1 MTNDPSAAKYQV
13 RARISAEGVI
23 DKPDVVG
30 AVFGQ
35 TEGLLG
41 DELDLRDLQKSG
53 RIGRIEVEIDSR
65 KGKSEGEIIIPSSL
79 DQVETAILASALETV
94 DRIGPCR
101 AKIEVV
107 SVEDIRI
114 SKRQKVVERAKEILS
129 RLQEESKGVG
139 VDLTEAV
146 RKGVQVDEITTY
158 GPEHLPAGPN
168 VDQADALIVVE
179 GRSDVLNLLR
189 CGIKNVIAVEG
200 TSVPQTVK
208 DLSRGKTVTAFTD
221 GDRAG
226 ELILREMLQTMD
238 LDFVARA
245 PRGSEVE
252 ELTQKQ
258 LLKCLRN
265 KIPIN
270 QYLEM
275 SGFESTGSTRE
286 PREDRGEGRGDG
298 GERNERREDRNSGGS
313 RRDDRERDRDR
324 ERMPPPPQRAP
335 PPPPPPPPPAALPLP
350 PDLQH
355 YFELLN
361 GVENSS
367 RALFVGENDVVVA
380 EAPIKEMF
388 ETIATLPSGAKA
400 VVFDGI
406 VSQRLL
412 DVAQEKGISTVVA
425 TRLGPVGK
433 IPDKLRIFTRA
444 DLAPGAAVR

>member
-1 MTNDPSAAKYQV
+1 MTNDPNAAKYQI
-13 RARISAEGVI
+13 RARITAEGVI

-41 DELDLRDLQKSG
+41 EELDLRDLQKSG

-79 DQVETAILASALETV
+79 DQVETAILASGLETV

-101 AKIEVV
+101 AKIEVI

-114 SKRQKVVERAKEILS
+114 SKRQKVVERAKEILAKI
-129 RLQEESKGVG
+129 QEGSKGVG
-139 VDLTEAV
+139 MDLTEAV
-146 RKGVQVDEITTY
+146 RKAVQVEEITSY

-168 VDQADALIVVE
+168 IDQADALIVVE

-208 DLSRGKTVTAFTD
+208 DLSRGKTVTVFTD

-238 LDFVARA
+238 IDFVARA

-252 ELTQKQ
+252 ELTQKA

-275 SGFESTGSTRE
+275 SGFESTGASRE
-286 PREDRGEGRGDG
+286 PREERSEGDS
-298 GERNERREDRNSGGS
+298 ERRPEHREERSGGG

-324 ERMPPPPQRAP
+324 GMPPPRPIPVPVPVA
-335 PPPPPPPPPAALPLP
+335 PPAAAPLSP
-350 PDLQH
+350 ELTR
-355 YFELLN
+355 YFELLH
-361 GVENSS
+361 GVENAS
-367 RALFVGENDVVVA
+367 RCLFVGEDDSVVG
-380 EAPIKEMF
+380 EAPIKEMI
-388 ETIATLPSGAKA
+388 EAISNLSTPAKA

-412 DVAQEKGISTVVA
+412 DVAHEKGITTVVG

-433 IPDKLRIFTRA
+433 VPESLRIFTKS
-444 DLAPGAAVR
+444 DLAPAGGPR

>member
-1 MTNDPSAAKYQV
+1 MTNDPSAAKYQIK
-13 RARISAEGVI
+13 ARIAAEGVI

-53 RIGRIEVEIDSR
+53 RIGRIEVDIDSR
-65 KGKSEGEIIIPSSL
+65 KGRSEGEIVIPSSL
-79 DQVETAILASALETV
+79 DQVETAILASGLETV

-114 SKRQKVVERAKEILS
+114 SKRQKVVERAKTILAK
-129 RLQEESKGVG
+129 LQEESKGVG

-146 RKGVQVDEITTY
+146 RKAVQVEEITTY

-168 VDQADALIVVE
+168 IDQADALIVVE

-275 SGFESTGSTRE
+275 TGFEQTGNTRG
-286 PREDRGEGRGDG
+286 PMEDRAEGGASPG
-298 GERNERREDRNSGGS
+298 GRPDRERREDRDRGS
-313 RRDDRERDRDR
+313 
-324 ERMPPPPQRAP
+324 PPPRSHEDRQAP
-335 PPPPPPPPPAALPLP
+335 PPRPVPAAATVPAAPLP

-355 YFELLN
+355 YFELL
-361 GVENSS
+361 GSVENSS
-367 RALFVGENDVVVA
+367 RSLIVGENDTVVQ
-380 EAPIKEMF
+380 EAPVKDLIE
-388 ETIATLPSGAKA
+388 ALAALQVPAKA

-412 DVAQEKGISTVVA
+412 DVAQEKNIGTVVGS
-425 TRLGPVGK
+425 RIGPIGK
-433 IPDKLRIFTRA
+433 LPEKVRIFTRA
-444 DLAPGAAVR
+444 DLGGAPAAA

>member
-1 MTNDPSAAKYQV
+1 MTSDPNAAKYQI
-13 RARISAEGVI
+13 RARITAEGVI

-65 KGKSEGEIIIPSSL
+65 KGKSEGEVIIPSSL
-79 DQVETAILASALETV
+79 DQVETAIVASGLETV

-114 SKRQKVVERAKEILS
+114 SKRQKVVERAKEILGK
-129 RLQEESKGVG
+129 LQEGSKGVG
-139 VDLTEAV
+139 LDLTEAV
-146 RKGVQVDEITTY
+146 RAAVQVEEITSY

-168 VDQADALIVVE
+168 IDQADALIVVE

-208 DLSRGKTVTAFTD
+208 DLSRGKTVTVFTD

-238 LDFVARA
+238 IDFVARA

-275 SGFESTGSTRE
+275 SGFESTGATRE
-286 PREDRGEGRGDG
+286 PRDERSEGGGRGD
-298 GERNERREDRNSGGS
+298 
-313 RRDDRERDRDR
+313 RRDERDGGGRRDERDR
-324 ERMPPPPQRAP
+324 AP
-335 PPPPPPPPPAALPLP
+335 PRAVPAPSPPAPPVAAPLSP
-350 PDLQH
+350 ELGR

-361 GVENSS
+361 GVENAS
-367 RALFVGENDVVVA
+367 RCLFVGENDAVVGEV
-380 EAPIKEMF
+380 PVKEMI
-388 ETIATLPSGAKA
+388 EAIGQLAAPAKA

-412 DVAQEKGISTVVA
+412 DVAQEKGIGTVVG
-425 TRLGPVGK
+425 TRLGPIGK
-433 IPDKLRIFTRA
+433 FPDQVKIYTRA
-444 DLAPGAAVR
+444 DLGGPSGSR

>member
-1 MTNDPSAAKYQV
+1 MTSDPNAAKYQIK
-13 RARISAEGVI
+13 ARIVAEGVI

-41 DELDLRDLQKSG
+41 EELDLRDLQKSG
-53 RIGRIEVEIDSR
+53 RIGRIEVNIDSR
-65 KGKSEGEIIIPSSL
+65 KGKSEGEIVIPSSL
-79 DQVETAILASALETV
+79 DQVETAILASGLETV

-101 AKIEVV
+101 AKIEVI

-114 SKRQKVVERAKEILS
+114 SKRQKVVERAKEILAK
-129 RLQEESKGVG
+129 LQEETKGVG
-139 VDLTEAV
+139 MDLTESV
-146 RKGVQVDEITTY
+146 RRAVQVEEITTY

-168 VDQADALIVVE
+168 IDQADALVVVE

-238 LDFVARA
+238 IDFVARA

-252 ELTQKQ
+252 ELTQKA
-258 LLKCLRN
+258 LVKCLRN

-275 SGFESTGSTRE
+275 TGFESTGASRA
-286 PREDRGEGRGDG
+286 PMEDRGE
-298 GERNERREDRNSGGS
+298 
-313 RRDDRERDRDR
+313 RRDDRGPRRDGGDRDR
-324 ERMPPPPQRAP
+324 ERSNAPPQPVARPLP
-335 PPPPPPPPPAALPLP
+335 PPPPPPTAAVALPP
-350 PDLQH
+350 QLQH
-355 YFELLN
+355 YFDLL
-361 GVENSS
+361 GGIENSS
-367 RALFVGENDVVVA
+367 KSLFLGPDDTVVGEGNV
-380 EAPIKEMF
+380 KEMI
-388 ETIATLPSGAKA
+388 EQLAQLSVPAKT

-412 DVAQEKGISTVVA
+412 DVAQEKGIETVVA
-425 TRLGPVGK
+425 NRVGAIGK
-433 IPDKLRIFTRA
+433 IPEQIRILTRQDFPPA
-444 DLAPGAAVR
+444 GGPR

>member
-1 MTNDPSAAKYQV
+1 MTNDPNAAKYQI
-13 RARISAEGVI
+13 RARIAAEGVI

-65 KGKSEGEIIIPSSL
+65 KGKSEGEILIPSSL
-79 DQVETAILASALETV
+79 DQVETAILASGLETV

-101 AKIEVV
+101 AKIEVI

-114 SKRQKVVERAKEILS
+114 SKRQKVVERAKEILAH
-129 RLQEESKGVG
+129 LQEESKGVG
-139 VDLTEAV
+139 LDLTEAV
-146 RKGVQVDEITTY
+146 RKAVQVEEITTY
-158 GPEHLPAGPN
+158 GPEHLPSGPN
-168 VDQADALIVVE
+168 IDQADALIVVE

-189 CGIKNVIAVEG
+189 CGIKNTIAVEG

-208 DLSRGKTVTAFTD
+208 DLSRGKTVTVFTD

-238 LDFVARA
+238 IDFVARA

-265 KIPIN
+265 KIPLN

-286 PREDRGEGRGDG
+286 PREERGEEGGGRG
-298 GERNERREDRNSGGS
+298 ERREERRDDRREDRGGGGG
-313 RRDDRERDRDR
+313 RRDDRERA
-324 ERMPPPPQRAP
+324 PPARLPP
-335 PPPPPPPPPAALPLP
+335 PPPPPPPPPAAPLSP
-350 PDLQH
+350 ELQRYFDL
-355 YFELLN
+355 LAS
-361 GVENSS
+361 VENASKS
-367 RALFVGENDVVVA
+367 LFVGEGDAIVG
-380 EAPIKEMF
+380 EAPVKDMIEALANL
-388 ETIATLPSGAKA
+388 TSPAKA

-425 TRLGPVGK
+425 TRLCPVGK
-433 IPDKLRIFTRA
+433 MPENVRVFTKA
-444 DLAPGAAVR
+444 DLGTASASR

>member
-1 MTNDPSAAKYQV
+1 MTNDPSAAKYEI
-13 RARISAEGVI
+13 RARITADGVI

-65 KGKSEGEIIIPSSL
+65 KGKTEGEVHIPSSL
-79 DQVETAILASALETV
+79 DQVETAILASGLETV

-101 AKIEVV
+101 AKIEVI
-107 SVEDIRI
+107 SVDDIRI
-114 SKRQKVVERAKEILS
+114 TKRQKVVERAKEILS
-129 RLQEESKGVG
+129 RLQEDSKGVG

-146 RKGVQVDEITTY
+146 RKAVQVEEITTY

-168 VDQADALIVVE
+168 IDQADALIVVE

-275 SGFESTGSTRE
+275 SGFESTGATRE
-286 PREDRGEGRGDG
+286 PREERVESEGGRP
-298 GERNERREDRNSGGS
+298 ERRDERAGGATA
-313 RRDDRERDRDR
+313 RRDERER
-324 ERMPPPPQRAP
+324 ERGPPARLPL
-335 PPPPPPPPPAALPLP
+335 PPPPPPPPAAPAVPLSP
-350 PDLQH
+350 ELQH
-355 YFELLN
+355 YFELLS
-361 GVENSS
+361 GVENTSKS
-367 RALFVGENDVVVA
+367 LFVGENDAVVG
-380 EAPIKEMF
+380 EAPVKEMI
-388 ETIATLPSGAKA
+388 EALANLPAPAKA

-406 VSQRLL
+406 VSQRLI
-412 DVAQEKGISTVVA
+412 DVAQEKGIATVVA

-433 IPDKLRIFTRA
+433 IPDQVRIFTKA
-444 DLAPGAAVR
+444 DLAGPSGSR

>member
-1 MTNDPSAAKYQV
+1 MTNDPNAAKYQI
-13 RARISAEGVI
+13 RARITADGVI

-41 DELDLRDLQKSG
+41 EELDLRDLQKSG

-65 KGKSEGEIIIPSSL
+65 KGKTEGEIIIPSSL
-79 DQVETAILASALETV
+79 DQVETAILASGLETV

-114 SKRQKVVERAKEILS
+114 SKRLKVVDRAKEILG
-129 RLQEESKGVG
+129 RLQDESKGVG
-139 VDLTEAV
+139 MDLTEAV
-146 RKGVQVDEITTY
+146 RKAVQVEEITTY

-168 VDQADALIVVE
+168 IDQADALIVVE
-179 GRSDVLNLLR
+179 GRSDVLTLLR
-189 CGIKNVIAVEG
+189 CGIKNCIAVEG

-208 DLSRGKTVTAFTD
+208 DLSRGKTVTVFTD

-238 LDFVARA
+238 IDFVARA

-252 ELTQKQ
+252 ELTQKA

-265 KIPIN
+265 KLPIN

-275 SGFESTGSTRE
+275 SGFESTGASRE
-286 PREDRGEGRGDG
+286 PREERGEGSSG
-298 GERNERREDRNSGGS
+298 GRPDRREERGGGRGPD
-313 RRDDRERDRDR
+313 RRDDRER
-324 ERMPPPPQRAP
+324 AP
-335 PPPPPPPPPAALPLP
+335 VPVRPVPPPPPPAAAPVPLP
-350 PDLQH
+350 PELAR
-355 YFELLN
+355 YFELLD

-367 RALFVGENDVVVA
+367 RCLLVGEDDAVVGEV
-380 EAPIKEMF
+380 PVKEMI
-388 ETIATLPSGAKA
+388 ETVANLTAPAKA
-400 VVFDGI
+400 IVFDGI

-412 DVAQEKGISTVVA
+412 DVAQEKGIGTVVG

-433 IPDKLRIFTRA
+433 FPEQVRVYTKA
-444 DLAPGAAVR
+444 DLANPSGPR

>member
-1 MTNDPSAAKYQV
+1 MSSDPSAAKYMI
-13 RARISAEGVI
+13 RARIAADGVI

-41 DELDLRDLQKSG
+41 EELDLRDLQKSG

-65 KGKSEGEIIIPSSL
+65 KGKSEGEILIPSSL
-79 DQVETAILASALETV
+79 DQVETAILASGLETV

-101 AKIEVV
+101 ARIEVV

-114 SKRQKVVERAKEILS
+114 SKRQKVVERAKAL
-129 RLQEESKGVG
+129 LAHMQEDSKGVG
-139 VDLTEAV
+139 LDLTEAV
-146 RKGVQVDEITTY
+146 RKAVQVEEITTY

-168 VDQADALIVVE
+168 IDQADALIVVE

-208 DLSRGKTVTAFTD
+208 DLSRGKTVTVFTD

-238 LDFVARA
+238 IDYVARA

-258 LLKCLRN
+258 LVKCLRN

-275 SGFESTGSTRE
+275 SGFESTGATRQPME
-286 PREDRGEGRGDG
+286 ERPEGGP
-298 GERNERREDRNSGGS
+298 SGGGRPE
-313 RRDDRERDRDR
+313 RRDDRGPPRRDGGDR
-324 ERMPPPPQRAP
+324 GMPSPPPMQARPLP
-335 PPPPPPPPPAALPLP
+335 PPPPPPPPPVALPPEIQKYFDVLAGLENTSKGVFLGPDDAVVQEAPVKEMIDQLAALQVP
-350 PDLQH
+350 
-355 YFELLN
+355 
-361 GVENSS
+361 
-367 RALFVGENDVVVA
+367 
-380 EAPIKEMF
+380 
-388 ETIATLPSGAKA
+388 AKT
-400 VVFDGI
+400 VVFDGV

-412 DVAQEKGISTVVA
+412 DVSQEKGIETVVA
-425 TRLGPVGK
+425 SRMGAVGK
-433 IPDKLRIFTRA
+433 LPTGVKILTKM
-444 DLAPGAAVR
+444 DLAPPAPLR

>member
-1 MTNDPSAAKYQV
+1 MTNDPSAAKYQI
-13 RARISAEGVI
+13 RARISADGVI

-79 DQVETAILASALETV
+79 DQVETAILASGLETV

-101 AKIEVV
+101 AKIEIV

-114 SKRQKVVERAKEILS
+114 SKRQKVVDRAKEILA

-139 VDLTEAV
+139 LDLTEAV
-146 RKGVQVDEITTY
+146 RKMVQVDDITTY

-168 VDQADALIVVE
+168 IDQADALIVVE
-179 GRSDVLNLLR
+179 GRSDVLALLR

-200 TSVPQTVK
+200 TNVPQTVK

-265 KIPIN
+265 KVPIN

-275 SGFESTGSTRE
+275 SGFESTGATRE
-286 PREDRGEGRGDG
+286 PREERGE
-298 GERNERREDRNSGGS
+298 SGGGRPD
-313 RRDDRERDRDR
+313 RRDDRGGDRGGGRRDER
-324 ERMPPPPQRAP
+324 ERMPMPPPRLPMPVTPA
-335 PPPPPPPPPAALPLP
+335 PPPPAAAQLTPELA
-350 PDLQH
+350 H

-361 GVENSS
+361 GVENAS
-367 RALFVGENDVVVA
+367 RCLILGENDVVVG
-380 EAPIKEMF
+380 EVPIKDMIEAISALT
-388 ETIATLPSGAKA
+388 EPARAL
-400 VVFDGI
+400 VFDGI

-412 DVAQEKGISTVVA
+412 DVAQEKGIATVVG

-433 IPDKLRIFTRA
+433 IPESIRIFTKA
-444 DLAPGAAVR
+444 DLAAPGAR